1 MFLRTVTLIF
11 GMTLS
16 GAVALLMFA
25 GCSHPTT
32 VLSPEDTISE
42 VGTQKTTSAKA
53 VNDAQSAPVREAPR
67 RPTWEVEPVSTPSMV
82 EADDLLVPLPSELP
96 SVVTSGQTYTVQK
109 GDSLWAIAH
118 RYGISVPTLADA
130 NGLPKDATLKIG
142 QTLLIPDGSGAPVAL
157 HSVNDP
163 KVQSTNVDEAMT
175 TYTVKKGD
183 TLSKIAQ
190 RQGVKVAAIKS
201 LNHLSSDTIR
211 VGQKL
216 FLPNASQTSAAVA
229 KSTPKTHDIGFSG
242 DTYEVQSGDTLSG
255 IASRLRCK
263 VSDLM
268 DLNGIDDARSLRAG
282 QVLKIPSTS
291 EGFSHTPPPAHSP
304 SLRVEEVAPEV
315 IHEPE
320 PVVPEG
326 FGDDDALDLMD
337 AAEVV
342 PVE

>member
-25 GCSHPTT
+25 GCSQSTT
-32 VLSPEDTISE
+32 VLSPQDTISE
-42 VGTQKTTSAKA
+42 VGSKQSSSGDSIHDTA
-53 VNDAQSAPVREAPR
+53 SAPVREAPR
-67 RPTWEVEPVSTPSMV
+67 RPTWEVEPAPLSTTTTEDV
-82 EADDLLVPLPSELP
+82 LVPLASELP
-96 SVVTSGQTYTVQK
+96 PVVTSGQTYTVKK
-109 GDSLWAIAH
+109 GDSLWAISH
-118 RYGISVPTLADA
+118 RYGISVPALAEA
-130 NGLPKDATLKIG
+130 NGLSKDATLKIG
-142 QTLLIPDGSGAPVAL
+142 QTLLIPDGSDASVAL
-157 HSVNDP
+157 HTVNNP
-163 KVQSTNVDEAMT
+163 GVESTNVDEAMT

-190 RQGVKVAAIKS
+190 RHGVKVVAIKS
-201 LNHLSSDTIR
+201 LNHLGSDTIR

-216 FLPNASQTSAAVA
+216 YLPSASQSATMSQ
-229 KSTPKTHDIGFSG
+229 KSVPQAHVDFSG
-242 DTYEVQSGDTLSG
+242 DTYQVQSGDTLSG
-255 IASRLRCK
+255 IASRLKCT

-268 DLNGIDDARSLRAG
+268 DLNGMDDARSLRAG
-282 QVLKIPSTS
+282 QVLKIPSGSANVAHTQPSS
-291 EGFSHTPPPAHSP
+291 EPVT
-304 SLRVEEVAPEV
+304 VIEEAAPQV
-315 IHEPE
+315 TYEPE